1 MEAIKS
7 RIRQFRPNLTES
19 SLKTYGC
26 LLKCIHE
33 DTFPNEPIR
42 LENFYKTREILE
54 VLQNRKNK
62 KTICASLFVLTQ
74 VPEYKNMMIE
84 EIKKIE
90 VFEIKQE
97 KTDKQIET
105 MISFDDVKTKLA
117 ELKIQADDIFKT
129 NLFTNR
135 NLQILVDYI
144 LLVLTSG
151 IYLEPRRSLDWS
163 CMRFRNYNNQE
174 NFYDGEYFIFN
185 KYKTKKLYNQQ
196 KIEVPL
202 NLREILDNYLEINP
216 TEYVLFNQNQK
227 ILNPSNIT
235 MRLNSI
241 FGNNIS
247 TSILRHIYI
256 TEKFKN
262 QMPLAELRK
271 TANNLGHSIN
281 QMFLYVKN

>member
-1 MEAIKS
+1 MK
-7 RIRQFRPNLTES
+7 
-19 SLKTYGC
+19 
-26 LLKCIHE
+26 
-33 DTFPNEPIR
+33 
-42 LENFYKTREILE
+42 
-54 VLQNRKNK
+54 
-62 KTICASLFVLTQ
+62 
-74 VPEYKNMMIE
+74 
-84 EIKKIE
+84 
-90 VFEIKQE
+90 
-97 KTDKQIET
+97 
-105 MISFDDVKTKLA
+105 
-117 ELKIQADDIFKT
+117 
-129 NLFTNR
+129 
-135 NLQILVDYI
+135 
-144 LLVLTSG
+144 
-151 IYLEPRRSLDWS
+151 
-163 CMRFRNYNNQE
+163 FRNYNNQE

-196 KIEVPL
+196 KIEVPI

-271 TANNLGHSIN
+271 TANNLGHSIS